1 MGKYRFATFQQGEF
15 RAYCGEDSWE
25 VDKGAVGIT
34 YSEPIEISEEDFTL
48 ISNGYLRLWDGGHEK
63 SHHFMGEDGELFL
76 ISEPNLRVDIEDL
89 KAISLQRLAQEKEIR
104 DQEDASSLEYER
116 KTKREIIEK
125 ILADP
130 ELRQEVIEALY
141 HG

>member
-25 VDKGAVGIT
+25 IDKGAVGIT

-48 ISNGYLRLWDGGHEK
+48 ISNGYLRLWGTGYEK
-63 SHHFMGEDGELFL
+63 THHFMGEDGELFL
-76 ISEPNLRVDIEDL
+76 ISEPNLSVNIEDL
-89 KAISLQRLAQEKEIR
+89 KAISRKRLAQEKEIK
-104 DQEDASSLEYER
+104 DQEDAREIEYER
-116 KTKREIIEK
+116 KTKKQIIDK
-125 ILADP
+125 ILNDP

-141 HG
+141 HE